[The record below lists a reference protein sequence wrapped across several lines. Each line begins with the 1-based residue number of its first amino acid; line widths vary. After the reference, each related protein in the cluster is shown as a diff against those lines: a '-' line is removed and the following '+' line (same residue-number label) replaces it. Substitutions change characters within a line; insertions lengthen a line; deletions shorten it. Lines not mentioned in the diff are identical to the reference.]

1 MPVVANIR
9 FISTQTRNDAL
20 LTSNATT
27 QDGYSRNELSG
38 NAKQTLIREATV
50 GLGIHAHLHVHPN
63 DLGL

>member
-1 MPVVANIR
+1 M
-9 FISTQTRNDAL
+9 ISL
-20 LTSNATT
+20 LSQRDVQIAP
-27 QDGYSRNELSG
+27 ELSG